1 VQLSNKTKISKNS
14 FYESGVVKVGGEC
27 NGIRGKSKNGTVGKN
42 VVARDGVC
50 GPAVAV
56 WW

>member
-1 VQLSNKTKISKNS
+1 LSNKTKISKNS

-50 GPAVAV
+50 GPVVAV